1 MKENLL
7 KIIQHYG
14 VNAQQR
20 QFAEETFELQE
31 AITMYEQE
39 RSLKD
44 LLDIKIVGSD
54 VSKKQHIAEEIADV
68 MVMLN
73 QFKAYY
79 DIPNEMI
86 LVFMRGKVNR
96 QLERIKNEVKE

>member
-1 MKENLL
+1 MKEDLL

-20 QFAEETFELQE
+20 QFAEEVFELQE
-31 AITMYEQE
+31 AILTRELHWHYDTEIQDI
-39 RSLKD
+39 RP
-44 LLDIKIVGSD
+44 LDN
-54 VSKKQHIAEEIADV
+54 HIAEEIADV
-68 MVMLN
+68 MVLLN

-79 DIPNEMI
+79 NIPNETI

-96 QLERIKNEVKE
+96 QIERIKNEV

>member
-1 MKENLL
+1 MREDLL
-7 KIIQHYG
+7 KIIKHYG

-20 QFAEETFELQE
+20 QLAEEVFELQE
-31 AITMYEQE
+31 AITQYEE
-39 RSLKD
+39 PRRYR
-44 LLDIKIVGSD
+44 GTE
-54 VSKKQHIAEEIADV
+54 HIAEEIADV

-79 DIPNEMI
+79 NIPNETI

-96 QLERIKNEVKE
+96 QLERIKNEVKER

>member
-1 MKENLL
+1 MKEDLL

-20 QFAEETFELQE
+20 QLAEEVFELQE
-31 AITMYEQE
+31 AITTHEVKKFSSSGIPITE
-39 RSLKD
+39 
-44 LLDIKIVGSD
+44 IVETRE
-54 VSKKQHIAEEIADV
+54 HIAEEIADV

>member
-1 MKENLL
+1 MKEDLL

-14 VNAQQR
+14 VNVQQR
-20 QFAEETFELQE
+20 QFNEEVFELQE
-31 AITMYEQE
+31 AITQHELKESVSYEIPLTE
-39 RSLKD
+39 LTDTRE
-44 LLDIKIVGSD
+44 
-54 VSKKQHIAEEIADV
+54 HIAEEIADV

-79 DIPNEMI
+79 NIPNETI

-96 QLERIKNEVKE
+96 QLERIKNEVKER

>member
-1 MKENLL
+1 MKEDLL

-20 QFAEETFELQE
+20 QFAEEVFELQE
-31 AITMYEQE
+31 AILTRELHWHYDTEIQDI
-39 RSLKD
+39 RP
-44 LLDIKIVGSD
+44 LDN
-54 VSKKQHIAEEIADV
+54 HIAEEIADV
-68 MVMLN
+68 MVLLN

-79 DIPNEMI
+79 GIPNETI
-86 LVFMRGKVNR
+86 LVFMRGKVDR